1 MSLSI
6 RNPHSALLAIEH
18 RPKAV
23 SKLISSDPASSEGW
37 AKVLQAARKR
47 GIRVEAPK
55 RGGQPSGKGMDGRG
69 GQSGEL
75 FVEPKAA
82 VSLYDLFPEEPS
94 NGLWL
99 ALDCVQDP
107 HNVGA
112 IFRTAAFFGVKGV
125 LLTFDRSA
133 SLTPTV
139 YDVAT
144 GGIEVVPHAQETNLA
159 QSLKFAKERGYWIL
173 GTAEEA
179 RAPLSGVKP
188 DRAWI
193 LVLGNEEKGMRRLT
207 REHCDEICKIPSRG
221 GVGSLN
227 VSSAAAVLISH
238 LTG

>member
-18 RPKAV
+18 RPKDVA
-23 SKLISSDPASSEGW
+23 KLISSDPASSEGW

-47 GIRVEAPK
+47 GIRIEAPK
-55 RGGQPSGKGMDGRG
+55 KGSQPSRGMDGRAG
-69 GQSGEL
+69 LSGEL
-75 FVEPKAA
+75 VVEPRQA
-82 VSLYDLFPEEPS
+82 VSLYELFPEEPS

-112 IFRTAAFFGVKGV
+112 IFRTAAFFGVQGI

-133 SLTPTV
+133 PLTSTV
-139 YDVAT
+139 YDVAS
-144 GGIEVVPHAQETNLA
+144 GGMETIPHAQETNLA

-179 RAPLSGVKP
+179 KAPLSGVKP
-188 DRAWI
+188 DRAWV

-207 REHCDEICKIPSRG
+207 REHCDEICSIPSKG

-238 LTG
+238 LSS